1 MENSPYEPELRVKA
15 KEFIGKLQHGL
26 SGELVEAS
34 FRQYLVKITISLN
47 GNLLGTVTLYYAP
60 TKKTFTLKN
69 GALPDDVFAQVEEI
83 FLEKK
88 ASPTTATSSAS
99 QTNGTVHIYVD
110 GSFIHG
116 KVGYGLVILQNG
128 KPAGEFCGSVDNE
141 EYVATR
147 QVAGELF
154 AVGKAVQWCK
164 INNINEIT
172 IFYDYMGI
180 ECWVTGK
187 WKAKL
192 PLTQRYAQFVRTSGI
207 RIRWQK
213 VAAHTGN
220 FWNERADELAK
231 QGALS

>member
-1 MENSPYEPELRVKA
+1 MENSPFEQELRTKA
-15 KEFIGKLQHGL
+15 KEYIDKLSNGF
-26 SGELVEAS
+26 SGAIIEDS
-34 FRQYLVKITISLN
+34 FGQYLVKILVAFN
-47 GNLLGTVTLYYAP
+47 GNDIGKIALYYAP
-60 TKKTFTLKN
+60 TKKKFTVKN
-69 GALPDDVFAQVEEI
+69 GSLPEDMFRQVEQC
-83 FLEKK
+83 FHGKQKL
-88 ASPTTATSSAS
+88 
-99 QTNGTVHIYVD
+99 QTIPNLSEHQTQSTIHVYVD
-110 GSFIHG
+110 GSFING

-128 KPAGEFCGSVDNE
+128 KLTGEFYGSVENE

-164 INNINEIT
+164 INNINGMT
-172 IFYDYMGI
+172 VFYDYMGI

-192 PLTQRYAQFVRTSGI
+192 PLTQRYAQFVRSSGI
-207 RIRWQK
+207 RITWQK

-231 QGALS
+231 QGAMS

>member
-1 MENSPYEPELRVKA
+1 MENSPYEPELRAKA
-15 KEFIGKLQHGL
+15 KEFIGQLQSGL
-26 SGELVEAS
+26 SGELVETS
-34 FRQYLVKITISLN
+34 FRQYLVKIAISIS
-47 GNLLGTVTLYYAP
+47 GNVIGTVTLYYAP

-69 GALPDDVFAQVEEI
+69 GALPDDIFVEVNEI
-83 FLEKK
+83 FQGKQ
-88 ASPTTATSSAS
+88 PS
-99 QTNGTVHIYVD
+99 QTTTTYTTPQSNGTVHIYVD

-128 KPAGEFCGSVDNE
+128 KPAGEFYGSVDNE

-164 INNINEIT
+164 INNIKEIT

-192 PLTQRYAQFVRTSGI
+192 PLTQRYAQFVRSSGI